1 MYQQTTATQKISQ
14 LSKRLRVVAGGTS
27 ASKTISI
34 LLWLIDRAESPE
46 VAPEIISIVSES
58 YPHLKRGAMRDFLNI
73 MEATGHYN
81 DSRFNRTDS
90 IYTFDT
96 GSRIEFFSADQ
107 PDKVRGPRRDIL
119 FINEANNIDYES
131 YDQLSIRTKKTIW
144 LDYNPTHEYWYYTE
158 VKPHVDHD
166 FLTLTYKDNEAL
178 EPAIIA
184 DIESHKHNA
193 NWWRVYG
200 LGQLGE
206 VEARIYTDWAII
218 DEIPHEARLERRGL
232 DFGYSN
238 DPLALIDIYK
248 YNGGI
253 ILDERIYQRGMSNRA
268 LADYVKNC
276 DSPETVIY
284 ADSSEP
290 KSIDEISTYGVN
302 IIGANKGPGSIN
314 QGIRYIQDQRISI
327 TKRSVNLVKE
337 YRNYLWTTD
346 RDGKQTTKAT
356 DLNNHLMDAL
366 RYGLETFAYSYGRE
380 AGIVT
385 ARGLDERPK
394 SFIVNGDGEA
404 EAYHID
410 PEAIARAN
418 NESKRS
424 WLYR

>member
-1 MYQQTTATQKISQ
+1 MFQQTTATRKIFS
-14 LSKRLRVVAGGTS
+14 LKKRLRVVAGGTS

-34 LLWLIDRAESPE
+34 LMWLIQHSQNNEG
-46 VAPEIISIVSES
+46 VIISVISES
-58 YPHLKRGAMRDFLNI
+58 FPHLKRGAMRDFLNI
-73 MEATGHYN
+73 MQSHEYYK
-81 DSRFNRTDS
+81 DSEWNRTDC
-90 IYTFDT
+90 IYTFPT
-96 GSRIEFFSADQ
+96 GSRMEFFSADQ
-107 PDKVRGPRRDIL
+107 PSKVRGPRRDIL
-119 FINEANNIDYES
+119 FINEANNIPYET
-131 YDQLSIRTKKTIW
+131 YDQLSIRTRQVIW
-144 LDYNPTHEYWYYTE
+144 LDYNPTHEYWYYTD
-158 VKPHVDHD
+158 VAPHFEHD

-178 EPAIIA
+178 DPAIVQE
-184 DIESHKHNA
+184 IESHKHNV
-193 NWWRVYG
+193 NWWKVYG

-206 VEARIYTDWAII
+206 VESRIYKDWAII

-238 DPLALIDIYK
+238 DPAALVDIYK

-253 ILDERIYQRGMSNRA
+253 ILDERFYQRGMSNRA
-268 LADYVKNC
+268 IADYIKNAP
-276 DSPETVIY
+276 DSQTLVY

-290 KSIDEISTYGVN
+290 KSIDEISTYGIN

-314 QGIRYIQDQRISI
+314 QGIAYIQDQRVSV
-327 TKRSVNLVKE
+327 TKRSVNLIKE

-346 RDGKQTTKAT
+346 KDGKIINKAQ
-356 DLNNHLMDAL
+356 DINNHLMDAL
-366 RYGLETFAYSYGRE
+366 RYGLETFVYSYGRE

>member
-1 MYQQTTATQKISQ
+1 M
-14 LSKRLRVVAGGTS
+14 
-27 ASKTISI
+27 
-34 LLWLIDRAESPE
+34 
-46 VAPEIISIVSES
+46 
-58 YPHLKRGAMRDFLNI
+58 
-73 MEATGHYN
+73 
-81 DSRFNRTDS
+81 
-90 IYTFDT
+90 
-96 GSRIEFFSADQ
+96 
-107 PDKVRGPRRDIL
+107 RGPRRDIL

-276 DSPETVIY
+276 DNPETVIY